1 MTKAPFLETENLI
14 HSLADE
20 LLKLK
25 SAVQQYEE
33 TRKNLNNIHE
43 SLQNISV
50 TSQSLAENTKAFMT
64 KLEKVNL
71 EGRLRQLEDQN
82 ALLKQGQSEHTGL
95 LSLLDTNLKQ
105 QSKTIN
111 LTRVLVLILLL
122 AQVATIVLLFVK

>member
-1 MTKAPFLETENLI
+1 MTNAPFLETENVI
-14 HSLADE
+14 RSLADE

-33 TRKNLNNIHE
+33 TRKNLNNVHE

-50 TSQSLAENTKAFMT
+50 ASQSLAENTKAFMT

-71 EGRLRQLEDQN
+71 EGRLRQLEEQN
-82 ALLKQGQSEHTGL
+82 AMFKQGQSEHTGL

-105 QSKTIN
+105 QLKTLN

-122 AQVATIVLLFVK
+122 AQVAAIVLLFVK